1 VTVNYIEQLAER
13 IKSNLSADVLPDDS
27 YPLLLMYAVLARVKG
42 PETTL
47 EDVHDAWTAWMS
59 MRGKQHESSVP
70 FAELPHA
77 VQGED
82 SPFLRAI
89 LESL

>member
-1 VTVNYIEQLAER
+1 MNYIERIAER
-13 IKSNLSADVLPDDS
+13 IKSNLPADILPADS
-27 YPLLLMYAVLARVKG
+27 HALLLMYAVLAKAKG

-59 MRGKQHESSVP
+59 MQGRQHESSVP
-70 FAELPHA
+70 FAELPDA

-82 SPFLRAI
+82 APFLRAI